1 MATVTRIGDGLYRVD
16 DDGRQMVV
24 YVAGTAGD
32 LWAFW
37 NGEVYR
43 EHGER
48 DQTGPPESGHY
59 RRGDHHDGGRYDL
72 TAPMPATVVKIL
84 VAAGQTVKH
93 GDTLL
98 VLEAMKME
106 LPIRAP
112 ADAVIQAVNCREGEL
127 VQPERTLVELA

>member
-1 MATVTRIGDGLYRVD
+1 MAAVTRIGSGVYRVD
-16 DDGRQMVV
+16 DDGRQAIV
-24 YVAGTAGD
+24 YVAGTAGE
-32 LWAFW
+32 LWAFC

-43 EHGER
+43 EHGEGTDR
-48 DQTGPPESGHY
+48 SNPPKGGH
-59 RRGDHHDGGRYDL
+59 YDL

-93 GDTLL
+93 GDTLV

-112 ADAVIQAVNCREGEL
+112 ADAVVQAVNCREGEL
-127 VQPERTLVELA
+127 VQPERTLVELT

>member
-1 MATVTRIGDGLYRVD
+1 VATVTRIGDGVYRVD
-16 DDGRQMVV
+16 DDGKQTVV
-24 YVAGTAGD
+24 YVAGTTGD

-43 EHGER
+43 ERGEGE
-48 DQTGPPESGHY
+48 QNGPPKG
-59 RRGDHHDGGRYDL
+59 GHHDRHNYDL

-84 VAAGQTVKH
+84 VAAGQTVKQ
-93 GDTLL
+93 GETLL

-112 ADAVIQAVNCREGEL
+112 ADAVVQAVNCREGEL

>member
-1 MATVTRIGDGLYRVD
+1 MATLTRIGDGVYRVD
-16 DDGRQMVV
+16 DDGRQTVV
-24 YVAGTAGD
+24 YVTGTAGD

-43 EHGER
+43 EHGED
-48 DQTGPPESGHY
+48 DQSGKGGHHE
-59 RRGDHHDGGRYDL
+59 RRNDRGRYDL

-84 VAAGQTVKH
+84 VATGQAVKQ
-93 GDTLL
+93 GETLL

-112 ADAVIQAVNCREGEL
+112 GDAVVQTVNCREGEL

>member
-1 MATVTRIGDGLYRVD
+1 VAAVTRIGDGVYRVD
-16 DDGRQMVV
+16 DDGRQTVV

-43 EHGER
+43 ERGE
-48 DQTGPPESGHY
+48 
-59 RRGDHHDGGRYDL
+59 GDEKGGHHDRQNYDL

-84 VAAGQTVKH
+84 VATGQTVKH
-93 GDTLL
+93 GETLL

-112 ADAVIQAVNCREGEL
+112 ADAVVKAVNCREGEL
-127 VQPERTLVELA
+127 VQPERTLVALA